1 MDYDR
6 LVGDGL
12 PQLRLVLALEAEVVD
27 LVPAPV
33 ERGADELG
41 VLELPVLPT
50 HSVDDIGEMLCTQ
63 MAEQLGV
70 EDQLFKLH
78 FTDAEGDSVLVSTH
92 TEIEDLVNCS
102 SLTVRLEKE

>member
-1 MDYDR
+1 MPKAR
-6 LVGDGL
+6 ARKKGSKAV
-12 PQLRLVLALEAEVVD
+12 RVVC
-27 LVPAPV
+27 
-33 ERGADELG
+33 GADELG